1 MPIMAA
7 QGRSDAR
14 GAARLLASLAINCI
28 DNPKLA
34 REQLVALNNIYRL
47 LESYRGNVFFGQ
59 EPPREQPK
67 QNASQKLTLKVPI
80 ERHVKEVRDA
90 FEGAR
95 KVIFAEDTKE
105 HAIETIE
112 QVLRSIASSNVK
124 NVRASVADKAK
135 ATAFFKEVVERL

>member
-14 GAARLLASLAINCI
+14 GAARLLASLALNCI
-28 DNPKLA
+28 DNPKVA
-34 REQLVALNNIYRL
+34 RDQQVALNNVYRL
-47 LESYRGNVFFGQ
+47 LESYRGNVFFGL

-67 QNASQKLTLKVPI
+67 QSASQKLTLRTPI

-90 FEGAR
+90 LEEAR
-95 KVIFAEDTKE
+95 RIVFAEDTKDV
-105 HAIETIE
+105 AIETIE
-112 QVLRSIASSNVK
+112 KVLRS
-124 NVRASVADKAK
+124 VAYPKKQATFSAADRQK